1 MKKSSLLVIIF
12 SVFMMGICRGEASE
26 KPVRIAYLK
35 NALDHL
41 ACWVAIEKGFFDKHG
56 IKFEI
61 SVFTTGPEMMKA
73 FAAGK
78 LDIGYVGEA
87 PATVAVA
94 NNEADVVAVAQVNTE
109 GSALVVA
116 KQHSDITDISEL
128 KGKNVAIPGYSTV
141 QDFLL
146 RTTLIKNRVDI
157 KKVNITVVKPS
168 EMINDLEKKNIDAF
182 IVWSPYPS
190 QAEIMKAG
198 KILLTSGDMWKDH
211 PCCVLVSDT
220 AFLKK
225 NSEKVKAVV
234 QAHIE
239 ATDFIH
245 QNKDKAIEIS
255 SKYTGM
261 DKKIIRHA
269 MNITNLTYQLAVEG
283 ELEYVRY
290 LSELGYIRVKD
301 PVEFT
306 ERFISQDILNG
317 LLKK

>member
-1 MKKSSLLVIIF
+1 LKKISLLILVFYIF
-12 SVFMMGICRGEASE
+12 TVNIYRTEASE

-73 FAAGK
+73 FVSGK

-87 PATVAVA
+87 PATIAVA
-94 NNEADVVAVAQVNTE
+94 NNEADVVTVAQVNTE
-109 GSALVVA
+109 GSAIVIA
-116 KQHSDITDISEL
+116 QQYSDIKNIAEL
-128 KGKNVAIPGYSTV
+128 KAKRVAIPGYSTV

-146 RTTLIKNRVDI
+146 RRTLIKNRVDP
-157 KKVNITVVKPS
+157 KSVNITVVKIS
-168 EMINDLEKKNIDAF
+168 EMISELEKKNIDAF
-182 IVWSPYPS
+182 IAWSPYPS
-190 QAEIMKAG
+190 QAEIMKKG
-198 KILLTSGDMWKDH
+198 RIMLTSKDMWRDH

-225 NSEKVKAVV
+225 NPEKVKAVV

-245 QNKDKAIEIS
+245 QNKDEAIEIGS
-255 SKYTGM
+255 GYTEM
-261 DKKIIRHA
+261 DKEIIRHA
-269 MNITNLTYQLAVEG
+269 MDIIKLTYHLAVDG

-306 ERFISQDILNG
+306 ERFINQDILNG